1 MVDYK
6 KYEPFFGSWF
16 VTKQIGEGSF
26 GQVFEIEK
34 QGRIKVKPS
43 ALKIIQIPHSPEDA
57 KIRLAEGADPELLA
71 EFYNSVLR
79 ELVREIEI
87 MDELKGITNIVSM
100 EDFEVK
106 PHEDGIGYD
115 LLIKMELLNPIQYRM
130 TEISMKDVVNLGI
143 DICRALE
150 VCHENKIIHRD
161 IKPSNIFISDRGD
174 YKLGDFGIARTMSNS
189 DTVLSKKGTYN
200 YMAPEIYMGNQNY
213 DLTVDIYSLGVV
225 MYTLLNNNLIPF
237 ASPDEYSIDGLQEAL
252 ARRMRGEELP
262 RLDIP
267 VELDAIVRRA
277 CAYEAGNR
285 YASAEEMR
293 NALEVFRSNHFTEII
308 KDDGGSKS
316 DSPQDK
322 QAGSRSAEHDK
333 KLQAAVITAEETHYE
348 PRQPA
353 QSVTVDE
360 ATHPEKPDGKEWKQM
375 LSGKPPVKLI
385 AIACIAVLCAVGIF
399 LGARALGGGGSGGA
413 LLGGDSVKLDSVVV
427 HTDIADNAYENAVIL
442 KVRNGKSNET
452 LTGVKAR
459 DTVQGVE
466 FEAYGCIP
474 AGEEGLLAG
483 VWYSDEQPASDDT
496 YEIVENAFDSNAPQE
511 FTQIE
516 ARMLD
521 HGDNVTMETGHDSN
535 GYAIDW
541 NDNDF
546 ARYQIEISNGND
558 VSYARGETLGVAVVY
573 DGDQLADGDIFYNDP
588 NPVSAGST
596 MTDAAVLPKNLANHD
611 GVELMILP
619 KY

>member
-57 KIRLAEGADPELLA
+57 RIRLAEGADSDLLA
-71 EFYNSVLR
+71 EYYDSVLR

-115 LLIKMELLNPIQYRM
+115 LLIKMELLKPIQYRM
-130 TEISMKDVVNLGI
+130 TEIGMKDVVNLGI
-143 DICRALE
+143 DICKALE

-174 YKLGDFGIARTMSNS
+174 YKLGDFGIARTMSNA

-237 ASPDEYSIDGLQEAL
+237 ASPDDYSVDGLQEAL

-262 RLDIP
+262 HLEIP
-267 VELDAIVRRA
+267 AELDAIVRKA
-277 CAYEAGNR
+277 CAHEPESR

-293 NALEVFRSNHFTEII
+293 RDLEVFRNNYFTEVI
-308 KDDGGSKS
+308 KEEEELKTES
-316 DSPQDK
+316 DAKPRPDI
-322 QAGSRSAEHDK
+322 
-333 KLQAAVITAEETHYE
+333 ITAEETLYE
-348 PRQPA
+348 PAHPEQP
-353 QSVTVDE
+353 VTVDDSV
-360 ATHPEKPDGKEWKQM
+360 HPEQPAGKEWKKT
-375 LSGKPPVKLI
+375 LPAKPPVKWI
-385 AIACIAVLCAVGIF
+385 AIVCIAVVCAIGIF
-399 LGARALGGGGSGGA
+399 FGARALGGGGSGGGA
-413 LLGGDSVKLDSVVV
+413 ILGGNSVKLDSVVV
-427 HTDIADNAYENAVIL
+427 HTDIADNTYENAVIL
-442 KVRNGKSNET
+442 KVRNGKDNET
-452 LTGVKAR
+452 LTNIKAR
-459 DTVQGVE
+459 DTAQGVE

-474 AGEEGLLAG
+474 AGEEGLMAG
-483 VWYSDEQPASDDT
+483 VWYSDEQPSDGDS
-496 YEIVENAFDSNAPQE
+496 YEIIENTFDPNALQE
-511 FTQIE
+511 YTQIG
-516 ARMLD
+516 ARLLD
-521 HGDNVTMETGHDSN
+521 HGDNVTMETGHDAK

-541 NDNDF
+541 NDDDF
-546 ARYQIEISNGND
+546 ARYQIEISNENS
-558 VSYARGETLGVAVVY
+558 VSFAKGETLGVAVVY

-588 NPVSAGST
+588 DPIGAGSVT
-596 MTDAAVLPKNLANHD
+596 TDAAVLPKNLANHD
-611 GVELMILP
+611 GIELMILP